1 MVLSLLMSPHMFRRN
16 ERPAR
21 KRRIF
26 TAGVALLLSASLF
39 VSTACAPRTE
49 DGRLPG
55 GLKGRTQNVILL
67 IGDGLSVAAVSAARL
82 RKGGAE
88 GRLHMDR
95 MPVAGFVRTTAAN
108 DLITDSAAAATAM
121 ASGFKTNN
129 GMIGMTPDGR
139 KVLSIMKAAMDRGMA
154 AGLVATSSI
163 THATPAAFAAHVP
176 SRNMETEIAA
186 NFISAGVNL
195 LFGGGRR
202 FFLPETPD
210 GGKRDDG
217 RNLLQEARAAGYDV
231 CLTPKE
237 AAAAESRK
245 ILGLFAHGAM
255 DMTASDISLADMTSL
270 AIEKLRG
277 RGRGFFLMVE
287 GSQIDWEAHDNIPDR
302 MIEEILDFDEA
313 AGRALDFAA
322 KDRRT
327 LVIATSDHETGGLV
341 ILDGTPDGG
350 EIEVAW
356 ASTGHTGAT
365 VPLTAFGPGAEAI
378 SGFRDNTEIALA
390 LARRLGIRDFP
401 RHLD

>member
-1 MVLSLLMSPHMFRRN
+1 MPPHIFRRN

-26 TAGVALLLSASLF
+26 AAGVALLLSASLF
-39 VSTACAPRTE
+39 VSNACAPRTE

-55 GLKGRTQNVILL
+55 GLKGRTKNVILF

-82 RKGGAE
+82 KQGGAE

-139 KVLSIMKAAMDRGMA
+139 KVLSVLEAAMARGMA

-186 NFISAGVNL
+186 DLLSAGVDI

-202 FFLPETPD
+202 FFLPQSQEN
-210 GGKRDDG
+210 GKREDG
-217 RNLLQEARAAGYDV
+217 RNLLDEARAAGYDV
-231 CLTPKE
+231 SLTPQEAE
-237 AAAAESRK
+237 AAANQK

-255 DMTASDISLADMTSL
+255 DMTASDISLAGMTSL
-270 AIEKLRG
+270 AIEKLR
-277 RGRGFFLMVE
+277 RNKQGFLLVVE
-287 GSQIDWEAHDNIPDR
+287 GSQIDWEAHDNILDR
-302 MIEEILDFDEA
+302 MIAEILDFDEA
-313 AGRALDFAA
+313 VGRALDFAA

-327 LVIATSDHETGGLV
+327 LVVATSDHETGGLV
-341 ILDGTPDGG
+341 ILDGTLDGG

-356 ASTGHTGAT
+356 ASTGHNGAT
-365 VPLTAFGPGAEAI
+365 VPLTAFGPGAESF

-390 LARRLGIRDFP
+390 LARRLGIRNFP
-401 RHLD
+401 RYID